1 MTRRALNEIIC
12 LARGCITSRNWFAF
26 LLRNEHNISCEFH
39 VFIGDII
46 HLIGYYPNRVTTTTQ
61 RPLYDNSNKPFY
73 QYPQS
78 QNDWNYE
85 SNHIQ
90 HGASQPSYPTYHSP
104 ISSSSSNQKPQNN
117 YNNYNGYG
125 GYQDD
130 SGYLVTA
137 SPIVSGNDYNRP
149 QATPSRPL
157 STNGYQQ
164 PDYDEG
170 FSYGSYQGIKRI
182 WIPQKYQ
189 KKILSTRWMHEA
201 RVQKSSTSKTKK
213 I

>member
-1 MTRRALNEIIC
+1 M
-12 LARGCITSRNWFAF
+12 
-26 LLRNEHNISCEFH
+26 FH
-39 VFIGDII
+39 VNSVCLLGDII
-46 HLIGYYPNRVTTTTQ
+46 HLIGYYPNRVTTTTTQ

-73 QYPQS
+73 QYPQT

-90 HGASQPSYPTYHSP
+90 HGPSSSSYPTYHSP
-104 ISSSSSNQKPQNN
+104 LSSSSNHKPQNN

-130 SGYLVTA
+130 SGYMVTA
-137 SPIVSGNDYNRP
+137 SPIVSGSNDYNRP

-157 STNGYQQ
+157 SANGYQQ

-170 FSYGSYQGIKRI
+170 FSYGSYQGIER
-182 WIPQKYQ
+182 
-189 KKILSTRWMHEA
+189 T
-201 RVQKSSTSKTKK
+201 
-213 I
+213 